1 MFLLYH
7 GSGSGEV
14 QLLGE
19 HNQATWGLIRKKAI
33 NYLTLSGARESAEL
47 LSGLPF
53 QHWAGAN
60 SFGDEFDLL
69 YLSISVTQ
77 YLKLKLDAETK
88 ENKHR
93 FKLIADALQE
103 TGNGSVAKFRHGR
116 RTSATLPYPQASSG
130 LGFESFTDDCDGLR
144 ERTGTNAESALDDA
158 RLAADVLREVEDRRL
173 ALA

>member
-60 SFGDEFDLL
+60 SFGDEFDLC
-69 YLSISVTQ
+69 I
-77 YLKLKLDAETK
+77 
-88 ENKHR
+88 
-93 FKLIADALQE
+93 
-103 TGNGSVAKFRHGR
+103 
-116 RTSATLPYPQASSG
+116 
-130 LGFESFTDDCDGLR
+130 
-144 ERTGTNAESALDDA
+144 
-158 RLAADVLREVEDRRL
+158 
-173 ALA
+173 